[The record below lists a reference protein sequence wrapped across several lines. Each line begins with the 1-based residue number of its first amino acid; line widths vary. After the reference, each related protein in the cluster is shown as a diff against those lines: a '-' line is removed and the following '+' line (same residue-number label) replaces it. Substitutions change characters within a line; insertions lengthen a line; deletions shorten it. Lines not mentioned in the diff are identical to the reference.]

1 MYELFI
7 EFIDDLYFDGFA
19 EDMILNNPD
28 RAVVEM
34 ENFLNVYDN

>member
-7 EFIDDLYFDGFA
+7 EFIDDIYFPGFA
-19 EDMILNNPD
+19 ESMLLDDPD
-28 RAVVEM
+28 RAVAEM